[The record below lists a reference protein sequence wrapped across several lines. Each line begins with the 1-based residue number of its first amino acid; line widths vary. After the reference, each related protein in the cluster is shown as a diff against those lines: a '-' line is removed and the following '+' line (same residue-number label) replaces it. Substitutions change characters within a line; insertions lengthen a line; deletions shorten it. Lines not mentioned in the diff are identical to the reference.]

1 MEKAKSTTRKL
12 SILSIALVI
21 ILLFEFVTL
30 VAR

>member
-12 SILSIALVI
+12 CILSIALVI